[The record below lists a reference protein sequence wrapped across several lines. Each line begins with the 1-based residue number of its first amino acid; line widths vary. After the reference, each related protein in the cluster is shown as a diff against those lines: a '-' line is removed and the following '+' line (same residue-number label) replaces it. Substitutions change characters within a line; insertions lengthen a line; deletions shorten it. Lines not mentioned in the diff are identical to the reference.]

1 MSHDNRLKEN
11 MQEATDSDSSTDVSV
26 QSVTG
31 VGTGEKSITGQVKGT
46 TLCNTS
52 SSKDLRSSSKIART
66 LNLDQNQLQ
75 NSYSDFIRD
84 LAEPQ
89 EVVDMERK
97 ERKKKKLRP
106 IRRIGPKY
114 TCIKRKKVKKNRHAL
129 ANRGLA
135 DVAPDSYRNKYLKDN
150 SSSPAIKSSSDK
162 HADITPNHASMDTE
176 TSDAHTS
183 LPSPLNLARFE
194 TRHTQGKIPQNPLKA
209 VARLKSPPFR
219 TRDHRTYATVLQ
231 TMDTPHHLMSAQE
244 TCLPQKPP
252 KLDSMKETVI
262 YSSKPEDI
270 SWLNNCLLASIS
282 AGANY
287 GKIQNDLISC
297 DIQST
302 RMRFLGASQVLLLFE
317 DHPSM
322 MHAFEVD
329 LPFWDKYFDDI
340 RPWPRAEPGI
350 FTVLGY

>member
-1 MSHDNRLKEN
+1 M
-11 MQEATDSDSSTDVSV
+11 AF
-26 QSVTG
+26 
-31 VGTGEKSITGQVKGT
+31 
-46 TLCNTS
+46 NTS
-52 SSKDLRSSSKIART
+52 NSQFSIFMARKPNKAGRRFGFCTLSSKDSTDDLLRS
-66 LNLDQNQLQ
+66 LNNIWFDSQ
-75 NSYSDFIRD
+75 
-84 LAEPQ
+84 
-89 EVVDMERK
+89 
-97 ERKKKKLRP
+97 KLW
-106 IRRIGPKY
+106 
-114 TCIKRKKVKKNRHAL
+114 V
-129 ANRGLA
+129 
-135 DVAPDSYRNKYLKDN
+135 
-150 SSSPAIKSSSDK
+150 
-162 HADITPNHASMDTE
+162 
-176 TSDAHTS
+176 
-183 LPSPLNLARFE
+183 NLARFE
-194 TRHTQGKIPQNPLKA
+194 TRHTQGKIPQNPLKP

-262 YSSKPEDI
+262 YSSKLEDI

-302 RMRFLGASQVLLLFE
+302 GMRFLGASQVLLLFE

-322 MHAFEVD
+322 MHAFEAD

-340 RPWPRAEPGI
+340 RLSPRRSQEFLLSWAI
-350 FTVLGY
+350 K